1 MPERAKFTDTVK
13 EEKSFNYFEQGVH
26 KVQISGVEFGFTDDK
41 EEKEYCEIT
50 VVDPDNGEK
59 TDKVRLWFHTE
70 GAQAFSFST
79 LRAIF
84 VHNAPEDKKDSVR
97 AKFNGLNG
105 TEELEAACKKM
116 LPGKE
121 CWFSIYE
128 SDTRTY
134 TDEGGTVRKSFDKN
148 ITGYEPKP
156 KVAAGPRTVTVGEGD
171 AKIEGTPVDDD
182 QEPFGF

>member
-1 MPERAKFTDTVK
+1 MPNRAKFTDEVK

-26 KVQISGVEFGFTDDK
+26 KVQIADVEFGFEGKD
-41 EEKEYCEIT
+41 EKEYCEIT

-70 GAQAFSFST
+70 GAQSFSFST

-84 VHNAPEDKKDSVR
+84 VHNSPEDKKDETR
-97 AKFNGLNG
+97 EKFNALGG
-105 TEELEAACKKM
+105 TEDLEKACKKV

-121 CWFSIYE
+121 AWFSIYE
-128 SDTRTY
+128 SETRTY
-134 TDEGGTVRKSFDKN
+134 TDEKGTVRKSFDKN

-156 KVAAGPRTVTVGEGD
+156 KVVSTTVTVGEGS
-171 AKIEGTPVDDD
+171 AKMEGTPVEDG

>member
-1 MPERAKFTDTVK
+1 MPKRATFSDEVK

-26 KVQISGVEFGFTDDK
+26 KVQISSVEFGFTEDK
-41 EEKEYCEIT
+41 EEKEFCEIT

-59 TDKVRLWFHTE
+59 TDKIRLWFHTE
-70 GAQAFSFST
+70 GAQSFSFST

-84 VHNAPEDKKDSVR
+84 VHNAPEDKKDEIR
-97 AKFNGLNG
+97 EKFNAING
-105 TEELEAACKKM
+105 TEKLEEACQKM

-121 CWFSIYE
+121 AWFSIYE

-134 TDEGGTVRKSFDKN
+134 TDDSGKVRKSFDKN

-156 KVAAGPRTVTVGEGD
+156 KTVTVGSGE
-171 AKIEGTPVDDD
+171 AKVTGEKASTEE
-182 QEPFGF
+182 QPFGF

>member
-1 MPERAKFTDTVK
+1 MPDRAKFSDSEK

-26 KVQISGVEFGFTDDK
+26 KVQISSLEFGFTEDK

-59 TDKVRLWFHTE
+59 TDKVRLWFHSE
-70 GAQAFSFST
+70 GARGFSFST

-84 VHNAPEDKKDSVR
+84 VHNAPEDKKDEIR
-97 AKFNGLNG
+97 EKFNAIKG
-105 TEELEAACKKM
+105 TEDLEKACQKM

-121 CWFSIYE
+121 AWFSIYE

-134 TDEGGTVRKSFDKN
+134 QDEKGNVRKSFDKN
-148 ITGYEPKP
+148 LTGYEPKP
-156 KVAAGPRTVTVGEGD
+156 RAVAPKTVSVGTGD
-171 AKIEGTPVDDD
+171 AKVEGEAVEDGE
-182 QEPFGF
+182 QPFGF